1 MELDHECE
9 TPGIHSPS
17 PLTRLRQEVQYD
29 RFSHRRPRMI
39 PRSAIRHAIDIQ
51 RILDRLVAAGGPLD
65 AHPLQIDGNELREL
79 EADLAHIT
87 LRWVERQGVK
97 VE

>member
-1 MELDHECE
+1 MIARED
-9 TPGIHSPS
+9 I
-17 PLTRLRQEVQYD
+17 
-29 RFSHRRPRMI
+29 RR
-39 PRSAIRHAIDIQ
+39 AVDIQ
-51 RILDRLVAAGGPLD
+51 GLIDRLVAAGGPLD
-65 AHPLQIDGNELREL
+65 AHPLQVDGNAHREL

>member
-1 MELDHECE
+1 
-9 TPGIHSPS
+9 
-17 PLTRLRQEVQYD
+17 
-29 RFSHRRPRMI
+29 MI
-39 PRSAIRHAIDIQ
+39 SRDDIRSAVDIQ
-51 RILDRLVAAGGPLD
+51 GILDRLVAAGGPLD

-79 EADLAHIT
+79 EADLAHIA